1 MKIILILLFIVLM
14 QCNYEP
20 IYSEKSGQIK
30 IYKIENNNNNRIN
43 KTLSSKLKYLET
55 NNKADEIQILLGDS
69 EEKKEIISKDTKGD
83 PSKFRLKIISSVDLK
98 NKDKILFSNNY
109 SVYFDYSN
117 NSKKF
122 ELNQYEEEIKIDL
135 INQIVSQIIFDLQ
148 QIK

>member
-20 IYSEKSGQIK
+20 IYSAKSGQIK

>member
-14 QCNYEP
+14 QCKYEP
-20 IYSEKSGQIK
+20 IYSAKSDQIK